1 MFVPSRSRAALA
13 LAAFVV
19 ALLTAL
25 LVADPAAAQR
35 RTGAPLP
42 NKPDLGPLGES
53 LNSNT
58 IAIVSGNTNTTYLSI
73 AYDLSAVL
81 DDGDEFRVLPMI
93 GMGGG
98 QNIKDVRYLKGVD
111 LGITQS
117 AIMNA
122 YKQSKELGV
131 IDDKLV
137 YIAKLFDEEVHLI
150 VRADSGITMIDQL
163 NGRKVN
169 FGEVG
174 SGTQLAVRDVFGKLE
189 IAVQEVNVGQADG
202 LEKLKNKEIVATI
215 LIAGKPEMST
225 ARLRAADGFRI
236 LPVPYR
242 KVLQAD
248 YLPATLTAAD
258 YPGLIQPNQT
268 IDTIAVDAVLISYNW
283 PKGSDRYRRTQK
295 FVDAFFAKLP
305 QFQKPPRHPK
315 WKEANLA
322 ATIAGWKRFEGAEE
336 WLRRQ
341 QQASPGNPQ
350 QAPPGG
356 AQQRTQIDAFIAARS
371 GNGSPPPENR
381 DQLFREFMQWN
392 SNRPGR

>member
-1 MFVPSRSRAALA
+1 MGGMFGQSRPRAAFALVA
-13 LAAFVV
+13 FLAALF
-19 ALLTAL
+19 TAL
-25 LVADPAAAQR
+25 LIADPAAAQR

-117 AIMNA
+117 AILNA

-131 IDDKLV
+131 LDDKLV
-137 YIAKLFDEEVHLI
+137 YIAKLFDEEMHLI
-150 VRADSGITMIDQL
+150 VRADSGISMIDQL
-163 NGRKVN
+163 AGRKVN

-174 SGTQLAVRDVFGKLE
+174 SGTQLAARDVFSKLE
-189 IAVQEVNVGQADG
+189 IAVQEVNIGQADG
-202 LEKLKNKEIVATI
+202 LEKLKNKEIVATV
-215 LIAGKPEMST
+215 LIAGKPESST
-225 ARLRAADGFRI
+225 QKLATADGFRI

-248 YLPATLTAAD
+248 YLPATFTAAE
-258 YPGLIQPNQT
+258 YPGLVEKNQT

-295 FVDAFFAKLP
+295 FVDAFFSKLAI
-305 QFQKPPRHPK
+305 FQKPPRHPK

-336 WLRRQ
+336 WLRKQ
-341 QQASPGNPQ
+341 QQPTQAQVQQPVDRFPAARPASPANPA
-350 QAPPGG
+350 AP
-356 AQQRTQIDAFIAARS
+356 AD
-371 GNGSPPPENR
+371 NR
-381 DQLFREFMQWN
+381 DQLFREFQQWN
-392 SNRPGR
+392 GNRNGR

>member
-1 MFVPSRSRAALA
+1 LA
-13 LAAFVV
+13 LVAFLA

-25 LVADPAAAQR
+25 LIADPASAQR

-42 NKPDLGPLGES
+42 NKPDLGPLGEA

-81 DDGDEFRVLPMI
+81 DDGDEFRVLPLI

-122 YKQSKELGV
+122 YKQSKEIGV
-131 IDDKLV
+131 IDDKIV
-137 YIAKLFDEEVHLI
+137 YIAKLFDEEMHLV
-150 VRADSGITMIDQL
+150 VRADSGISMIDQL

-169 FGEVG
+169 FGEIG
-174 SGTQLAVRDVFGKLE
+174 SGTQLAARDVFGKLE
-189 IAVQEVNVGQADG
+189 IAVQEVNIGQADG

-215 LIAGKPEMST
+215 LIAGKPENST
-225 ARLRAADGFRI
+225 ARLRSTDGFRI

-242 KVLQAD
+242 KVLQTD

-258 YPGLIQPNQT
+258 YPGLIAPGQT

-295 FVDAFFAKLP
+295 FVETFFSKLP
-305 QFQKPPRHPK
+305 NFQKRPRHPK
-315 WKEANLA
+315 WKEVNLA
-322 ATIAGWKRFEGAEE
+322 ATLAGWNRFEGAEE

-341 QQASPGNPQ
+341 QPQAAGPAN
-350 QAPPGG
+350 
-356 AQQRTQIDAFIAARS
+356 AQQRTQFDAFIAARS
-371 GNGSPPPENR
+371 GNGSAPPPESR

-392 SNRPGR
+392 SNRPSR

>member
-1 MFVPSRSRAALA
+1 MGGMSGLLRPRVALAFVAILAAL
-13 LAAFVV
+13 FV
-19 ALLTAL
+19 ALIS
-25 LVADPAAAQR
+25 DPAAAQR
-35 RTGAPLP
+35 GTGAPLP
-42 NKPDLGPLGES
+42 NKPDLGPQGEAV
-53 LNSNT
+53 NSNT

-122 YKQSKELGV
+122 YKQSKEIGV
-131 IDDKLV
+131 IDDKIV
-137 YIAKLFDEEVHLI
+137 YIAKLFDEEMHVI

-169 FGEVG
+169 FSDVG
-174 SGTQLAVRDVFGKLE
+174 SGTQLASRDVFGKLE
-189 IAVQEVNVGQADG
+189 IAVQEVNIGQADA
-202 LEKLKNKEIVATI
+202 LEKLKNKEIIATV

-225 ARLRAADGFRI
+225 QRLGDGFRI

-242 KVLQAD
+242 KALQTD
-248 YLPATLTAAD
+248 YLPATLTAAE
-258 YPGLIQPNQT
+258 YPGLIAPGQT

-283 PKGSDRYRRTQK
+283 PKGTERYRRTQK
-295 FVDAFFAKLP
+295 FIDTFFGKLAS
-305 QFQKPPRHPK
+305 FQKPPRHPK
-315 WKEANLA
+315 WREVNLA
-322 ATIAGWKRFEGAEE
+322 ATIAGWKRFEGADE

-341 QQASPGNPQ
+341 HGAHAQQQRSQPDRVSAPPAANAASP
-350 QAPPGG
+350 
-356 AQQRTQIDAFIAARS
+356 TD
-371 GNGSPPPENR
+371 NR
-381 DQLFREFMQWN
+381 DQLFRDFMQWHG
-392 SNRPGR
+392 NRTGR